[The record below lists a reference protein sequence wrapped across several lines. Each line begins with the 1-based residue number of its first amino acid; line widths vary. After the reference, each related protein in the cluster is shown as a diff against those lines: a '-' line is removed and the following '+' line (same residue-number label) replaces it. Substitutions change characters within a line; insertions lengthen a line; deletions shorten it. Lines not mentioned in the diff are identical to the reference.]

1 MDVRI
6 PDYIWYY
13 VAAGILL
20 LCIIVYFI
28 WRYLKKKQEA
38 PAVVFASKLSPYDE
52 AMQELKRLDQYNL
65 QDAAD
70 IKAYHVR
77 LSEIFKRY
85 LGRKENRNLD
95 NLTTSELLILLKDN
109 NLSIENVSALATAMR
124 CSDAVKFAKYL
135 PTMIEST
142 ESKEKI
148 KETIDLIEQRSK
160 QLTIKQ

>member
-1 MDVRI
+1 LVDDTTLNLLTDPVPVNVMYSPPDSTNQLRDIKPIMDVRI

-85 LGRKENRNLD
+85 
-95 NLTTSELLILLKDN
+95 
-109 NLSIENVSALATAMR
+109 
-124 CSDAVKFAKYL
+124 
-135 PTMIEST
+135 
-142 ESKEKI
+142 
-148 KETIDLIEQRSK
+148 
-160 QLTIKQ
+160 